1 MLDGP
6 KGISSKSLKDSNEEV
21 LIVSQFTLDANK
33 NKGTKPSFH
42 KAAKPD
48 EAKLLYDK
56 FLTEFRNSFPKVKEG
71 KFGAFMEINLV
82 NKGPVTFNFK
92 T

>member
-1 MLDGP
+1 M
-6 KGISSKSLKDSNEEV
+6 
-21 LIVSQFTLDANK
+21 
-33 NKGTKPSFH
+33 
-42 KAAKPD
+42 
-48 EAKLLYDK
+48 YDK
-56 FLTEFRNSFPKVKEG
+56 FLIEFRNSFSKVEEG

>member
-1 MLDGP
+1 MGDGP
-6 KGISSKSLKDSNEEV
+6 ATYRQSRDIYNNRLGTHSYRLPLESIFITANEVKRDEDVSLSDDIGVIN
-21 LIVSQFTLDANK
+21 FM
-33 NKGTKPSFH
+33 
-42 KAAKPD
+42 
-48 EAKLLYDK
+48 
-56 FLTEFRNSFPKVKEG
+56 KVKEG